1 MIRARRICRTGVAL
15 LVGAAPLA
23 AAGCTG
29 GGGGEQLHVTALFD
43 AAVGIYPSGD
53 VVVLDQP
60 VGTIDEVELDGDR
73 VRVELRLRAD
83 VPLPADVRA
92 SIEAETVLGERR
104 IVLSPSWDPQ
114 LAAADAAQ
122 LADGDVIPVERTSAP
137 TEPDEALQAFNQ
149 LLSSLD
155 PQTVGDVVTDG
166 AQLLDG
172 RGAQI
177 GESID
182 AAAAL
187 AETLAAVDQPILDT
201 AASLN
206 RVAGVLNARD
216 AQLGALI
223 DNFGAAVGV
232 VADERARIDSFLTS
246 LAGLTTQV
254 NDVLDTHGTE
264 LPDTLAT
271 LTATLQVVQTNADTL
286 PVLASTLPF
295 LAESFEAAYK
305 PEIGGF
311 FLKVN
316 TSEVLSTVLVQLL
329 DAVGLYPGTV

>member
-1 MIRARRICRTGVAL
+1 MRSERRLRWVTAALVLVAT
-15 LVGAAPLA
+15 PLA
-23 AAGCTG
+23 AGGCAGGTG
-29 GGGGEQLHVTALFD
+29 DDLHVTVLFD

-60 VGTIDEVELDGDR
+60 VGTIEEVALDGDR

-104 IVLSPSWDPQ
+104 IVLSPSWNPQ
-114 LAAADAAQ
+114 LAAADAAR
-122 LADGDVIPVERTSAP
+122 LAEGDVIPVDRTSAP

-166 AQLLDG
+166 AELLDG

-182 AAAAL
+182 ASAAL

-206 RVAGVLNARD
+206 RVASVLNARD
-216 AQLGALI
+216 AQLRTLI

-232 VADERARIDSFLTS
+232 VADERAQIDSFLTS

-254 NDVLDTHGTE
+254 NGILDTHGTE
-264 LPDTLAT
+264 LPNTLAT

-316 TSEVLSTVLVQLL
+316 TSEVLATVLIQLL

>member
-1 MIRARRICRTGVAL
+1 MFCALSMIAMSV
-15 LVGAAPLA
+15 
-23 AAGCTG
+23 AGCSTSAA
-29 GGGGEQLHVTALFD
+29 GEQLEVAALFD

-60 VGTIDEVELDGDR
+60 VGTIESVELDGDR
-73 VRVELRLRAD
+73 VRVELRVRGD
-83 VPLPADVRA
+83 VPLPADVSA

-104 IVLSPSWDPQ
+104 IVLSPSWNPE
-114 LAAADAAQ
+114 LAAAGAAR
-122 LADGDVIPVERTSAP
+122 LVDGDVIPVERTSAP

-149 LLSSLD
+149 LLSSLE
-155 PQTVGDVVTDG
+155 PQTVGGLVTDG

-177 GESID
+177 GETID
-182 AAAAL
+182 ASASL
-187 AETLAAVDQPILDT
+187 ATTLAAVDQPILDT

-206 RVAGVLNARD
+206 RVAAVLNERD
-216 AQLGALI
+216 TQLQTLI
-223 DNFGAAVGV
+223 DNFGVAVGV
-232 VADERARIDSFLTS
+232 LADERAQVDSFLTS
-246 LAGLTTQV
+246 VAGVTTQV
-254 NDVLDTHGTE
+254 NDLLDAHATQ

-271 LTATLQVVQTNADTL
+271 LTATLQVVQVNADTL
-286 PVLASTLPF
+286 SVLTGTLPVV
-295 LAESFEAAYK
+295 AESFEAAYR

-316 TSEVLSTVLVQLL
+316 TSEVLSTVLIQLL